1 MSKTSNE
8 LIQFETGQHFSP
20 IGKLVTIN
28 VKSKLTEEKIAKLVE
43 EDKEDGKKMRMIQD
57 KVMENLANDE
67 IRTRYEEEMKTLLA
81 KARRNSKKRIYVK
94 SKEIKF
100 RVVGYTAETTV
111 LEPCDQRNNNALMSL
126 GY

>member
-1 MSKTSNE
+1 MSNE
-8 LIQFETGQHFSP
+8 MLTFETSQYFSP
-20 IGKLVTIN
+20 VGKLVKLT
-28 VKSKLTEEKIAKLVE
+28 VKSKTTEEKIADLIAQ
-43 EDKEDGKKMRMIQD
+43 DQEDGKSMRMLQD
-57 KVMENLANDE
+57 KIMENISNDE
-67 IRTRYEEEMKTLLA
+67 IRSRYEEEMKKLLA

-100 RVVGYTAETTV
+100 RVLGYTSKNTV